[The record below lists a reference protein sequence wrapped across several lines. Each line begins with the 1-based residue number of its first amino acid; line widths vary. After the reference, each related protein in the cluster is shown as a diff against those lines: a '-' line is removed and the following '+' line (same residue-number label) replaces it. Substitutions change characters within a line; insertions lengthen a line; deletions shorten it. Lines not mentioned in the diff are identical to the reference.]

1 MKIKE
6 ICANK
11 KRKMFPTPMTPPHSP
26 QKKRYINN
34 NNNNNKY
41 RNRCIKRKNLNN
53 VVSSTRKRLKFENII
68 LPANRNPIYLPKDD
82 NCYIEEIPPEILGM
96 IFETIT
102 DFQELM
108 NLSMVCKRWRQIVS
122 NFSNPSFISE
132 KYPVKMRKSIRN
144 FQIEA
149 ITRQFPRMRQISLFN
164 SPSVHNGGFQ
174 SIADNCHK
182 LEVLK
187 LHTVGFCPDTVM
199 NNIMINSP
207 LQELLLNGNI
217 ELWNEEEQLPSFKLK
232 KMDIIDNPKFFGKSV
247 EILSEKCHLLES
259 LFISRCPNFNLE
271 GKIAEYDISHDIKN
285 MTQFLKNNKNLK
297 DLTISQININN
308 KVLEGIAEC
317 SQLQSLKI
325 EGCFLVSNEGI
336 KKLVGK
342 LPNLK
347 HITIN
352 NTNCNAVAFNL
363 LTDPITFPNLEEIVF
378 NKNNRHSL
386 INANQLY
393 INELIIAIHN
403 SRKEKSEKN
412 IEYCSEI
419 NDEKSK
425 QIKQNG
431 SKLKLKYINIEEAF
445 NPDEQRVYHKSH
457 TENSNVKRVEY
468 KIKFRVLF

>member
-1 MKIKE
+1 MKIEE
-6 ICANK
+6 IYTNK
-11 KRKMFPTPMTPPHSP
+11 KRKMFPTPVTPQHSP
-26 QKKRYINN
+26 QKKRYLI
-34 NNNNNKY
+34 NNNNKY
-41 RNRCIKRKNLNN
+41 RNRCIKRTNLNN
-53 VVSSTRKRLKFENII
+53 VVSSARKRLKFENII
-68 LPANRNPIYLPKDD
+68 LPANKHPVYLPKDD

-96 IFETIT
+96 VFETIT

-144 FQIEA
+144 FQLEA
-149 ITRQFPRMRQISLFN
+149 ITIQFPRIRQISLYN
-164 SPSVHNGGFQ
+164 SPSIHHQGFQ

-199 NNIMINSP
+199 NKIMLNSP
-207 LQELLLNGNI
+207 LQELVLNGNI
-217 ELWNEEEQLPSFKLK
+217 ELWNGEQQLPSFKLK
-232 KMDIIDNPKFFGKSV
+232 KMVIIDNSKFFDKSV
-247 EILSEKCHLLES
+247 EILAEKCHQLES
-259 LFISRCPNFNLE
+259 LFISRCSNFNLE
-271 GKIAEYDISHDIKN
+271 GKISEYDISHDVKN
-285 MTQFLKNNKNLK
+285 ITQFLKNNKNLK
-297 DLTISQININN
+297 YLTLSQININN

-325 EGCFLVSNEGI
+325 EDCFLISNEGI
-336 KKLVGK
+336 RKLVGK

-352 NTNCNAVAFNL
+352 NTDCNSVAFNL
-363 LTDPITFPNLEEIVF
+363 LTDPITFPSLEEIVF

-393 INELIIAIHN
+393 INDLITAIHN
-403 SRKEKSEKN
+403 SRKEKSEKD
-412 IEYCSEI
+412 IEHSEET

-431 SKLKLKYINIEEAF
+431 GKFKLKLINIQEAF
-445 NPDEQRVYHKSH
+445 NPYEQNYYHKHH
-457 TENSNVKRVEY
+457 TENSHIKSVLH
-468 KIKFRVLF
+468 KIKFRMLF